1 MDSYNLIA
9 VIGNVHIDVDAPFF
23 HISELVTDDKKE
35 NFIKFLNKTGVSEQK
50 TKHKNTDQ
58 SAEEAAGFLAQHVMY
73 VNPLAVQKV
82 ARSF

>member
-1 MDSYNLIA
+1 MWMP
-9 VIGNVHIDVDAPFF
+9 PFF

-73 VNPLAVQKV
+73 VNPLADSEGCRGVFRK
-82 ARSF
+82 SF